1 MLFSTYKDLQ
11 PLVALFSISATT
23 SGVYGDYNHPALRR
37 LPRLTVVCRSSAKE
51 SHLTIEIQ
59 RALVPFPPVGRETE
73 TQWQPMSGSPSA
85 ALKLA
90 SGAGVETPSLI
101 RNPLINTTF

>member
-23 SGVYGDYNHPALRR
+23 SGVYGDYNYPALRR

-51 SHLTIEIQ
+51 SHPNDRNTA
-59 RALVPFPPVGRETE
+59 RAGFDGFLSR
-73 TQWQPMSGSPSA
+73 QWVAKRRPNGSQ
-85 ALKLA
+85 
-90 SGAGVETPSLI
+90 
-101 RNPLINTTF
+101 